1 MKQQAEDVNALAK
14 RIDAAGSLIRSGFTP
29 EASLAAVGLDPI
41 EHSGKEPVTVRE
53 AKE

>member
-1 MKQQAEDVNALAK
+1 MSQQAEDVNALSK
-14 RIDAAGSLIRSGFTP
+14 RVDAAGSLIRSGFTP

-53 AKE
+53 VKE